1 VAAAVACED
10 KEEGRGEGKEREGR
24 EEGNTFLGFVR
35 PTVAVGYRTDGPG
48 ISRIGAALLESLE
61 KRKNEP
67 SSFPPRSSSFPPE
80 SQDSKVPPRGEQLNI
95 FFPPHFAALFLILF
109 GL

>member
-67 SSFPPRSSSFPPE
+67 SSFPPARPAFPQSLKTAKSRRE
-80 SQDSKVPPRGEQLNI
+80 VSN
-95 FFPPHFAALFLILF
+95 
-109 GL
+109 